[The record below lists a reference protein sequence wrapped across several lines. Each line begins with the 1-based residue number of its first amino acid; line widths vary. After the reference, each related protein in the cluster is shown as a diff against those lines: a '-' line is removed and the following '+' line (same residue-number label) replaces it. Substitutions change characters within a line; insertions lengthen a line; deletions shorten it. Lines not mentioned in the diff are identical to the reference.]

1 MRHHIQC
8 HLVCRSD
15 FNPRTPCG
23 VRPLC
28 AAFVAGD
35 REFQSTHPV
44 WGATCGYIRVEV
56 VRDIS
61 IHAPRVGCDEMAQV
75 SSIPPGNFNPR
86 TPCGVRLEP
95 PLFFGGWIGFQST
108 HPVWGAT
115 EPPARVAEGE
125 GFQSTH
131 PVWGATGQEGG
142 LALST
147 RFQSTHPVWG
157 ATRHPPLCSLFRT
170 HFNPRT
176 PCGVRPDC
184 PAPPQGHTYFN
195 PRTPCGVRLA
205 GQGGDFRPLGISIH
219 APRVGCDSRCWA
231 RFSRSYRFQ
240 STHPVWGATIRFH
253 VPRQVT

>member
-35 REFQSTHPV
+35 RE
-44 WGATCGYIRVEV
+44 
-56 VRDIS
+56 
-61 IHAPRVGCDEMAQV
+61 
-75 SSIPPGNFNPR
+75 
-86 TPCGVRLEP
+86 
-95 PLFFGGWIGFQST
+95 
-108 HPVWGAT
+108 
-115 EPPARVAEGE
+115 
-125 GFQSTH
+125 
-131 PVWGATGQEGG
+131 
-142 LALST
+142 
-147 RFQSTHPVWG
+147 FQSTHPVWG

-195 PRTPCGVRLA
+195 PRTQCGVRLA

-219 APRVGCDSRCWA
+219 APRVGCDLPCQKGIIPLWYFNPRTPCGVRHSGEKSASRAIRHFNPRTPCGVRRHEQA
-231 RFSRSYRFQ
+231 SNDPTDEFQ
-240 STHPVWGATIRFH
+240 STHPVWGATIDGFGLQRPEQISIH
-253 VPRQVT
+253 APRVGCDQYGRLPRRSCPISIHAPRVGCDASGC